1 LFENN
6 AVDIAQPDI
15 CATGGLTEAK
25 RIATLAQ
32 AYNKDVVPHT
42 WGTWIAISAAIH
54 FVGNLDKNPGRMYDG
69 MPTLELDRT
78 ENSLRDEV
86 VKHNLKIE
94 KGVLSVP
101 TTPGLGVE
109 INEEALN
116 KYRV

>member
-1 LFENN
+1 
-6 AVDIAQPDI
+6 
-15 CATGGLTEAK
+15 
-25 RIATLAQ
+25 
-32 AYNKDVVPHT
+32 
-42 WGTWIAISAAIH
+42 
-54 FVGNLDKNPGRMYDG
+54 